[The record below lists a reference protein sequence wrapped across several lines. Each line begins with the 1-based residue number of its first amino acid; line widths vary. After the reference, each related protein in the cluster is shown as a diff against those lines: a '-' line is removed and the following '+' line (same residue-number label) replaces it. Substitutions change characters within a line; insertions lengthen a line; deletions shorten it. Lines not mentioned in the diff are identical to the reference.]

1 MGMFE
6 HFPYT
11 NFHDLNLDW
20 LLKTMKSI
28 KDSLDDLWKQFLES
42 RVPRGGD
49 PNQVLTKT
57 TADDFAMA
65 WKDAPHELPEGGTQG
80 QMLSKKSDSNYD
92 VQWSDAPES
101 LPEGGAQGQVL
112 AKKSAENFDVEWVDQ
127 SGGGGGD
134 YLPLAGGTMVDGAVI
149 GGSFTI
155 GSSTDTVDVDAT
167 ARFTGRTEVVQP
179 PTAADDA
186 TNKGYVD
193 GVAVPAGGTTGQVLA
208 KKSDTDRDCE
218 WVDQSGGAS
227 GDYLPLAGG
236 TMNADATINFTESGS
251 GHSELSSGEL
261 HHTGNPFQFVG
272 DFNFQTHCPS
282 TQGTPQTAND
292 LTPKGY
298 VDGIAIPAGGTT
310 GQVLAKK
317 SDTDRDCEWVNQS
330 GVEDFVKKTGDT
342 MTGTLKIAIP
352 NNEEVDAV
360 ELHTPLAPYKQT
372 LRDDTIKIQSVDV
385 EGGPIYTA
393 TDIGPGTLLLK
404 STLSDGVTLG
414 SVILTRSGLL
424 FKSING
430 ASGVD
435 WQLLTYYK
443 GINDYGVYFTG
454 TTLYEGTPKQDNE
467 IVNKKYVDNAIA
479 GGGSSA
485 AAKSLT
491 ISLPYMVA
499 ETGEHTYSDF
509 ATKLA
514 ARFGISSGML
524 RLTLQ
529 PNPDGNAIAI
539 PAIIQWPVSDAL
551 HVILWGFDQDEGTPT
566 RIGRLDFNTTG
577 SLIVS
582 NVSAAAWQA
591 NQTKLIVELLDN
603 QMYS

>member
-193 GVAVPAGGTTGQVLA
+193 GVAV
-208 KKSDTDRDCE
+208 
-218 WVDQSGGAS
+218 
-227 GDYLPLAGG
+227 
-236 TMNADATINFTESGS
+236 
-251 GHSELSSGEL
+251 
-261 HHTGNPFQFVG
+261 
-272 DFNFQTHCPS
+272 
-282 TQGTPQTAND
+282 
-292 LTPKGY
+292 
-298 VDGIAIPAGGTT
+298 PAGGTT

>member
-65 WKDAPHELPEGGTQG
+65 WKDVPHELPEGGTVG
-80 QMLSKKSDSNYD
+80 QMLSKKSDVNYD
-92 VQWSDAPES
+92 VQWSDVPES
-101 LPEGGAQGQVL
+101 LPEGGTQGQVL

-127 SGGGGGD
+127 SGD
-134 YLPLAGGTMVDGAVI
+134 TSKYLPLAGGTMNDNASIAGK
-149 GGSFTI
+149 SLNI
-155 GSSTDTVDVDAT
+155 GSGISGGEMYLGRAKGNNDSWLRIRSSIVTMPGNVLIDSQGINLGRKQTDDENYA
-167 ARFTGRTEVVQP
+167 AR
-179 PTAADDA
+179 
-186 TNKGYVD
+186 KGYVD
-193 GVAVPAGGTTGQVLA
+193 SVAVPAGGTIGQVLA

-218 WVDQSGGAS
+218 WVDQSGG
-227 GDYLPLAGG
+227 GTGNYLPLAGG
-236 TMNADATINFTESGS
+236 TMDQDATINFTESGS

-272 DFNFQTHCPS
+272 DFNFQTDCPT

-298 VDGIAIPAGGTT
+298 VDGVAIPAGGTT

-342 MTGTLKIAIP
+342 MTGTLKISVPDSENTGSI
-352 NNEEVDAV
+352 EIF
-360 ELHTPLAPYKQT
+360 TPGVTKSKYKQT
-372 LRDDTIKIQSVDV
+372 LMDDTIKIEAVNV
-385 EGGPIYTA
+385 EGSPIYTA
-393 TDIGPGTLLLK
+393 ADIGPGTLMLK
-404 STLSDGVTLG
+404 STLSDGVSLG
-414 SVILTRSGLL
+414 FSILTRSGLS

-435 WQLLTYYK
+435 WQLLAYYR
-443 GINDYGVYFTG
+443 GINDYGAYFTG
-454 TTLYEGTPKQDNE
+454 TTLYESTPKQDNE
-467 IVNKKYVDNAIA
+467 IVNKKYVDDAIA
-479 GGGSSA
+479 A
-485 AAKSLT
+485 
-491 ISLPYMVA
+491 
-499 ETGEHTYSDF
+499 
-509 ATKLA
+509 
-514 ARFGISSGML
+514 
-524 RLTLQ
+524 
-529 PNPDGNAIAI
+529 AIA
-539 PAIIQWPVSDAL
+539 
-551 HVILWGFDQDEGTPT
+551 
-566 RIGRLDFNTTG
+566 
-577 SLIVS
+577 
-582 NVSAAAWQA
+582 
-591 NQTKLIVELLDN
+591 KL
-603 QMYS
+603 S

>member
-57 TADDFAMA
+57 TANDFAMA
-65 WKDAPHELPEGGTQG
+65 WKDVPHELPEGGAVG

-127 SGGGGGD
+127 SGD
-134 YLPLAGGTMVDGAVI
+134 TSKYLPLAGGTMDAGAVI
-149 GGSFTI
+149 NSNGTLTIQSDTLNLYNTKTHYDADINFTRPASNFYTKFFN
-155 GSSTDTVDVDAT
+155 GHMKSNNAPSSPED
-167 ARFTGRTEVVQP
+167 F
-179 PTAADDA
+179 
-186 TNKGYVD
+186 TNKEYVD
-193 GVAVPAGGTTGQVLA
+193 NLAVPAGGTTGQVLA

-236 TMNADATINFTESGS
+236 TMNQDAAINFTESGS

-272 DFNFQTHCPS
+272 DFNFQTDCPT

-298 VDGIAIPAGGTT
+298 VDGVAIPAGGTT

-317 SDTDRDCEWVNQS
+317 SDTDRDCEWVDQS
-330 GVEDFVKKTGDT
+330 GGGSGDYLPLAGGTMLGKITSHGKNLVLGDFMVELVAESSNAAPG
-342 MTGTLKIAIP
+342 GLKI
-352 NNEEVDAV
+352 E
-360 ELHTPLAPYKQT
+360 T
-372 LRDDTIKIQSVDV
+372 
-385 EGGPIYTA
+385 
-393 TDIGPGTLLLK
+393 IGPNPLEINMDGGYK
-404 STLSDGVTLG
+404 SNIEIGDQTINLYDGYNYNKPTKVPQVKI
-414 SVILTRSGLL
+414 SPV
-424 FKSING
+424 
-430 ASGVD
+430 
-435 WQLLTYYK
+435 
-443 GINDYGVYFTG
+443 YGVEYPTG
-454 TTLYEGTPKQDNE
+454 QSIGRQVQITKDTQLVT
-467 IVNKKYVDNAIA
+467 KKYVDDAVA
-479 GGGSSA
+479 GASGGGSSNSN
-485 AAKSLT
+485 KTWFLSNTT
-491 ISLPYMVA
+491 I
-499 ETGEHTYSDF
+499 TDGNT
-509 ATKLA
+509 
-514 ARFGISSGML
+514 
-524 RLTLQ
+524 LTLAGLTDAW
-529 PNPDGNAIAI
+529 PKSGTACLEINYYIGGTGNAAI
-539 PAIIQWPVSDAL
+539 PAVAAVKSTDTSVTLPVQAYKSTGVVNA
-551 HVILWGFDQDEGTPT
+551 GFMTINKNGSASYTAADSTLNLGNVLFRLTTP
-566 RIGRLDFNTTG
+566 DH
-577 SLIVS
+577 IVG
-582 NVSAAAWQA
+582 
-591 NQTKLIVELLDN
+591 
-603 QMYS
+603 